1 MMKKKYIAPTQQVVE
16 MEMQTILCG
25 SQITLSSDSQDN
37 DVALSREFY
46 FDDEW

>member
-16 MEMQTILCG
+16 MGMKTILCG
-25 SQITLSSDSQDN
+25 SITLSSESQDN

-46 FDDEW
+46 FDGEW